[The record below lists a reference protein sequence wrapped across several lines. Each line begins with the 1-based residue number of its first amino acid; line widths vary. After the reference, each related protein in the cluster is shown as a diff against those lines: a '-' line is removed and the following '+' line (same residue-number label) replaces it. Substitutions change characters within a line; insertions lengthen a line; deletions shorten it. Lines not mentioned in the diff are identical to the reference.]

1 LKYETIV
8 GFLYKYYMETKN
20 KFDISIILYV
30 TIMIIVFTLGVQ

>member
-1 LKYETIV
+1 
-8 GFLYKYYMETKN
+8 METKN